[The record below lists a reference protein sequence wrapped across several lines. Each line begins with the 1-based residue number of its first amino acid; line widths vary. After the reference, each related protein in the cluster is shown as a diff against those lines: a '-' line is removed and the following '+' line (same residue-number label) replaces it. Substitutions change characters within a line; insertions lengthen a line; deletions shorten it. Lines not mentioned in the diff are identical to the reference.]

1 MGPDPP
7 DDPRVAELCEL
18 VLRLLPAD
26 RRGALP
32 AALGADPLDQA
43 LSGLRALAKPLAA
56 AHPAPGDLNERLEG
70 LMDVI
75 VALVGFDY
83 VKKAPVSD
91 RNDLIDGMAAGLNM
105 LGEELAS
112 STVSKT
118 YVTSVIES
126 MLDLLVVADRD
137 SGIRS
142 VNQAACDLSGYAR
155 EELVGRPLDLVFPG
169 LSAGALIDEGGARDE
184 RVCLRKGGRTVAVSF
199 LASVMRTDGGQIH
212 GVVCV
217 ARDLTES
224 KRAEEE
230 RWRLREAVHR
240 QTILVEELSTP
251 IIPITD
257 GIVVVPL
264 VGTLDEQR
272 LSRMT
277 ESLLEALSARA
288 ASMVIL
294 DITGVRTVDQQ
305 AVHGLTRSVGAARLL
320 GARVLLSGIRPDV
333 ARALVEI
340 GADLDGVA
348 TFGSLQ
354 GGIVHA
360 LRGAAANGQ
369 RGPGARSG

>member
-1 MGPDPP
+1 MDSAPF

-18 VLRLLPAD
+18 VLRLLPTE

-32 AALGADPLDQA
+32 PAFGADPLDQA
-43 LSGLRALAKPLAA
+43 LSALRPLAAPLAA
-56 AHPAPGDLNERLEG
+56 ARPDPDDLNQRLEE
-70 LMDVI
+70 LMEVI

-83 VKKAPVSD
+83 AKKAPVSD

-118 YVTSVIES
+118 YVTSIIES

-142 VNQAACDLSGYAR
+142 VNQAACELSGYAR
-155 EELVGRPLDLVFPG
+155 EELVGKPLDVVFPG
-169 LSAGALIDEGGARDE
+169 LSAGALIDAGGARDE
-184 RVCLRKGGRTVAVSF
+184 RVCLRKDGRTVAVSF

-240 QTILVEELSTP
+240 QAILVEELSTP

-257 GIVVVPL
+257 TIMVVPL
-264 VGTLDEQR
+264 VGSLDEQR

-277 ESLLEALSARA
+277 ESLLQALSARS
-288 ASMVIL
+288 ASVVIL

-305 AVHGLTRSVGAARLL
+305 AVHGLIRSVGSARLL

-333 ARALVEI
+333 ARVLVGL

-354 GGIVHA
+354 SGIVHA
-360 LRGAAANGQ
+360 LRGAAANG
-369 RGPGARSG
+369 RPVPVRSA